1 MIELHRGHDKN
12 NNYDNYNIKD
22 TRIKELT
29 EIARLY
35 LKYPNLGMFIYRN
48 KLNEEY
54 IDSILY
60 VLTRCKDIFG
70 EYYNQNDIEISLRG
84 YLCSPKSLR
93 GRYFYAVCMYHKVDR
108 YLIGLLR
115 DMDEND
121 S

>member
-12 NNYDNYNIKD
+12 NNYNIKD

-35 LKYPNLGMFIYRN
+35 LKYPNLGMFIYQN

-54 IDSILY
+54 IDSILH

-70 EYYNQNDIEISLRG
+70 EYYNQNDIEIFLRS

-93 GRYFYAVCMYHKVDR
+93 GRYFYTVCAYHKVDG
-108 YLIGLLR
+108 YLRGLLS
-115 DMDEND
+115 DMKKNN
-121 S
+121 SQ